1 MKKLFAAL
9 LFAALLAPGS
19 TFAAEDWGWRV
30 GRTIVD
36 LAIARPF
43 TFAAT
48 AIGAGI
54 WTATLP
60 ITVPTK
66 TYKDA
71 LDTMVISPWNY
82 TVDRPLGEF
91 EED

>member
-1 MKKLFAAL
+1 MKKFFAVL
-9 LFAALLAPGS
+9 LFVVLLAPS
-19 TFAAEDWGWRV
+19 HSFAAEEWGWRV

-36 LAIARPF
+36 LGIARPF

-48 AIGAGI
+48 VIGGAV

-60 ITVPTK
+60 ITLPTK
-66 TYKDA
+66 TTREA

>member
-9 LFAALLAPGS
+9 LLLLLLAPGRS
-19 TFAAEDWGWRV
+19 VAAEEWGWRV

-36 LAIARPF
+36 LGIARPF

-48 AIGAGI
+48 VVGGAV
-54 WTATLP
+54 WAVTLP
-60 ITVPTK
+60 ITLPTH
-66 TYKDA
+66 TSREA
-71 LDTMVISPWNY
+71 LDTMVLSPWHY
-82 TVDRPLGEF
+82 TIDRPLGEF

>member
-1 MKKLFAAL
+1 MKKLFVLIAFVVF
-9 LFAALLAPGS
+9 FAEVRCQA
-19 TFAAEDWGWRV
+19 TEEWGWRV
-30 GRTIVD
+30 GRTTVD
-36 LAIARPF
+36 LFIARPF

-66 TYKDA
+66 TYRDA
-71 LDTMVISPWNY
+71 LDTMVITPWEY

-91 EED
+91 DVD